1 MIPRF
6 VLAIALL
13 GLAPAAALA
22 DDTCEIRIAPV
33 YLWAPINTTS
43 ASDSEGGPTVDV
55 TQGETGL
62 NGAWGAKVEMRKDG
76 TTLSVGGWYASL
88 GYDANAGRPR
98 ALDFKVA
105 LFELYGGHRVVDSL
119 SVFGGVRFYDIDLE
133 YSSST
138 VSSIDQETRLL
149 DPVVGVWYN
158 PRLSKS
164 WTVAVAGDVG
174 GFTVG
179 FDVSASVSGVF
190 SWKPTKHFGLD
201 VGYRAFYMKK
211 DGDSGVLETTFY
223 GPIIGAEIYF

>member
-1 MIPRF
+1 MTRLVAVA
-6 VLAIALL
+6 VLALSGGVAF
-13 GLAPAAALA
+13 AEDA
-22 DDTCEIRIAPV
+22 CEIRLAPV

-62 NGAWGAKVEMRKDG
+62 NGAWGAKVEMRKGG

-88 GYDANAGRPR
+88 AYDANAERQR
-98 ALDFKVA
+98 ALDFKVS
-105 LFELYGGHRVVDSL
+105 LFELYGGHEVVDQL
-119 SVFGGVRFYDIDLE
+119 SVYGGIRYYNGDLE

-149 DPVVGVWYN
+149 DPVVGVWYQ

-164 WTVAVAGDVG
+164 WTAMVAGDVG

-179 FDVSASVSGVF
+179 FDWSASVSGVF

-211 DGDSGVLETTFY
+211 DGDSGFLQTTFY
-223 GPIIGAEIYF
+223 GPIFGATIYF